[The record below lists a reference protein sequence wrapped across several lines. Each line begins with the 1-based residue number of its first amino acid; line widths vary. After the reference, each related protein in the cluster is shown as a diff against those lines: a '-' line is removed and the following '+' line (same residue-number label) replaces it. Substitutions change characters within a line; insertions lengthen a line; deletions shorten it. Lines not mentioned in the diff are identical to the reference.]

1 MCIPCCP
8 FVVTHTNCCS
18 KRRKPKAVPGQ
29 IRLTGPDD
37 GGQHT
42 NSNSVAGPE
51 SSDNRDNTVIEVQ
64 KPPEYRFIDSDFL
77 SSLPP
82 EDVAFLSSKGS
93 QTLPDRQS
101 TDEFVC
107 QYFKRIHPN
116 VPVVDEAEFWRIYQ
130 DGSGPDKISLFVFQA
145 ILFASCTVSYDFRD
159 ICIVRHLTDPQVRFI
174 GNPP

>member
-1 MCIPCCP
+1 MCIPCCR
-8 FVVTHTNCCS
+8 FVVTHTDCCN
-18 KRRKPKAVPGQ
+18 KRRKPKTIPGQ
-29 IRLTGPDD
+29 SRLPGPGD
-37 GGQHT
+37 GEQHT
-42 NSNSVAGPE
+42 NSNSHTGPE
-51 SSDNRDNTVIEVQ
+51 SSDNRESRVVEVE

-93 QTLPDRQS
+93 QTLPDKQLI
-101 TDEFVC
+101 DEFVC

-145 ILFASCTVSYDFRD
+145 ILFASCTVS
-159 ICIVRHLTDPQVRFI
+159 HAGL
-174 GNPP
+174 GL